1 MVKQCQAR
9 DPKAYEGGTNNRGE
23 EQVKHIEIN
32 SKNHYTIY
40 RFLNA
45 GRLARRL
52 KDKLRFFCTKENAMR
67 LSAPKQITWI
77 VAIVLGV
84 LGLLGSLITIP
95 VVSGLAFWL
104 VFLGFLLLAVA
115 TFIDGL

>member
-1 MVKQCQAR
+1 
-9 DPKAYEGGTNNRGE
+9 
-23 EQVKHIEIN
+23 
-32 SKNHYTIY
+32 
-40 RFLNA
+40 
-45 GRLARRL
+45 
-52 KDKLRFFCTKENAMR
+52 MR